1 MSSGLLF
8 TWYSLTL
15 ASSKAINDAGD
26 YADAPKF
33 YEYLLNKVTIHFKD
47 RNNPD
52 SEEGSFSL
60 ELSKKML
67 YNQVT
72 QKVAEHLKAPADHL
86 RFSGVTSTNGKPR
99 AFIRPATTLTLTNMV
114 APPYSGYSSG
124 MALQSSDSL
133 YYEVLE
139 LSLTELDSKKLM
151 RVTLLSEGITK
162 EVRCASSRYRITNLT
177 NYRRLLSCLC
187 RKLVPSVICS
197 KDSRKS

>member
-1 MSSGLLF
+1 MVLF
-8 TWYSLTL
+8 FPMYSLTL
-15 ASSKAINDAGD
+15 SSHKAITDAGD

-52 SEEGSFSL
+52 NEEGSFTL

-67 YNQVT
+67 YDQIAL
-72 QKVAEHLKAPADHL
+72 KVAERLKAPADHL

-99 AFIRPATTLTLTNMV
+99 AFIRRTPTLTLTNMV

-139 LSLTELDSKKLM
+139 LSLTELDTKKLM

-162 EVRCASSRYRITNLT
+162 EVSCVSSGIVDL
-177 NYRRLLSCLC
+177 
-187 RKLVPSVICS
+187 PS
-197 KDSRKS
+197 